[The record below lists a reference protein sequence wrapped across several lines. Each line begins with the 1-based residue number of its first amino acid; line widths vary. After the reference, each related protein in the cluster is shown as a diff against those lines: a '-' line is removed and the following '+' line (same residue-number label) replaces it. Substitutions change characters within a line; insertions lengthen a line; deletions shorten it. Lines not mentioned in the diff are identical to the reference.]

1 MPLRAPASHIL
12 LDLKRCGRQTAPVTE
27 GLLMRRT
34 AQKRFAYLWTALFVL
49 ALLAAPLQTALAH
62 GGEDHGDE
70 KKEEVTSA
78 GANMFARVT
87 RVGDYEVTIK
97 HPSVEPDKETTAR
110 IFVTRYATNEP
121 VRNAKIM
128 VTVDDASMG
137 GPVEVAATATGTS
150 GIYEVK
156 LPPMTRGECKLSAR
170 IDVDG
175 DSIVAN
181 YGAMQV
187 AASPTEVNSGVALWA
202 RTALIILGSL
212 FALSVLGGVF
222 FFALQHI
229 RQGRMKG
236 GAAPT
241 AA

>member
-1 MPLRAPASHIL
+1 
-12 LDLKRCGRQTAPVTE
+12 
-27 GLLMRRT
+27 MRRT
-34 AQKRFAYLWTALFVL
+34 AQKRFAYLWTALFAL
-49 ALLAAPLQTALAH
+49 ALLAMPLQTALAH

-97 HPSVEPDKETTAR
+97 HPAVEPDTEAAAR

-121 VRNAKIM
+121 VSNAKIM
-128 VTVDDASMG
+128 VSVDDASSGM
-137 GPVEVAATATGTS
+137 PMEVAATATGTL

-156 LPPMTRGECKLSAR
+156 LPPMARGECKLSAR
-170 IDVDG
+170 IDVG
-175 DSIVAN
+175 GESMVAN

-187 AASPTEVNSGVALWA
+187 AASPTAISTGVALWA

-212 FALSVLGGVF
+212 IALSVVGVVI
-222 FFALQHI
+222 FFAMNHV

-236 GAAPT
+236 DATPT